1 MVEEELKDIKIEIN
15 NRLKLHLNQFQ
26 QNKDRKKTVDD
37 EIREIS
43 MQLFHFIFKQQIKL
57 IRKTSNIENNL
68 ALNLNNLIK
77 KENALL
83 NKIEYTFSDYD
94 DILTDYNELESCY
107 NNLKID
113 FNFKF
118 KKNEIIENYLIIGN
132 LLVIFFR
139 IFFFFNFYQN
149 NILILNRILMM

>member
-1 MVEEELKDIKIEIN
+1 MVEDELKDIKIEIN

-83 NKIEYTFSDYD
+83 NKIEYTFSDYN
-94 DILTDYNELESCY
+94 DIINDYNELESCS
-107 NNLKID
+107 NSLKID
-113 FNFKF
+113 FNFQF

-139 IFFFFNFYQN
+139 IFFQF
-149 NILILNRILMM
+149 LPK